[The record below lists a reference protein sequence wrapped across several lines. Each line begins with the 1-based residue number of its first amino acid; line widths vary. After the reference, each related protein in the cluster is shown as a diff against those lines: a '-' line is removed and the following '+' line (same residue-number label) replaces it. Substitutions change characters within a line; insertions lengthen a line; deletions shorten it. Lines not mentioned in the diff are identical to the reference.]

1 VEVTRVRARLNFM
14 VWVVGSCCVF
24 FFYERKMGK
33 ETGSGHWTMFIVVVM
48 VCI

>member
-1 VEVTRVRARLNFM
+1 VEAVRVGVGLNFM

-33 ETGSGHWTMFIVVVM
+33 ESGSGHWTVFIMVVI

>member
-1 VEVTRVRARLNFM
+1 VEVKRVRAGLNFM

-24 FFYERKMGK
+24 FYERKMGK
-33 ETGSGHWTMFIVVVM
+33 ESGSGHWTMFIVVVM

>member
-1 VEVTRVRARLNFM
+1 VEVVFYGLGC
-14 VWVVGSCCVF
+14 WQLLSF

-33 ETGSGHWTMFIVVVM
+33 ESGSGHWIVFIVVVM